1 MGRMKI
7 PRMSDTSNTL
17 IVEWLSVGGMRAH
30 AFTPGDRRYAYCT
43 IGPGEPDRPA
53 PDARCKTCERRIA
66 RIVAQDADLD
76 RLLA

>member
-1 MGRMKI
+1 MNDV
-7 PRMSDTSNTL
+7 SDTL

-30 AFTPGDRRYAYCT
+30 AFTPGDPRYAYCS

-53 PDARCKTCERRIA
+53 PAVRCKTCERRIA
-66 RIVAQDADLD
+66 RIVAHHAELD